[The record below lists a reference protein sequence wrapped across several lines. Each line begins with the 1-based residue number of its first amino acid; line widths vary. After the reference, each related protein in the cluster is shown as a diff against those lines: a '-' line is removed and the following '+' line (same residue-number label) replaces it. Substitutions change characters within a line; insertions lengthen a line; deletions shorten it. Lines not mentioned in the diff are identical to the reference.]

1 MRLTIAAI
9 GRLRSGPEQDLVAD
23 YVERAA
29 KTGRAIGFTGVNVV
43 EVDERKARD
52 RAAQSAK
59 LLECIPSA
67 ATAVALDERGETL
80 SSTDFAKLIERERDG
95 GTSEMVFLIGGPD
108 GHTEEVRATTG
119 YRLSLGRMV
128 WPHALARVMLA
139 EQLYRSVSILSGTPY
154 HRV

>member
-23 YVERAA
+23 YIARAA
-29 KTGRAIGFTGVNVV
+29 KTGRQIGFTGVDVV
-43 EVDERKARD
+43 EIDERKARD

-59 LLECIPSA
+59 LLDCIPAA

-80 SSTDFAKLIERERDG
+80 SSTDFAKLIGRERDG

-108 GHTEEVRATTG
+108 GHTEEVRAATG